1 MLTPMQKTVSGLIAI
16 LGLSCCSMAQA
27 SPVASIAAKAPPAW
41 VQRQDAKIEL
51 GRNHEINVGDHVF
64 TGADGLLEIQL
75 WAGVGLR
82 VYSASEIRIMTR
94 VESGSEPSEIP
105 PELFLQRGRIC
116 LESPPASST
125 GNNFEMNVADLL
137 IVAIQ
142 QYGHICVSRREGM
155 SSINLRAGS
164 VQITNLFDPGIF
176 ILSEAGIEFRMDDEG
191 SYQLLASAEDATM
204 ADMNSEPFIAEAIAE
219 QESPEPESAE
229 TMPDI
234 AVPEDSETVEA
245 ETDPAKKA
253 SAYTYTVYL
262 FSTRSEEVADEVNQR
277 FQQAGHKSRILVNEN
292 DSPIR
297 YRIAVPGF
305 ESRQSALDFADS
317 VVGKLGIKDTWI
329 GKDRPD
335 SED

>member
-1 MLTPMQKTVSGLIAI
+1 
-16 LGLSCCSMAQA
+16 
-27 SPVASIAAKAPPAW
+27 
-41 VQRQDAKIEL
+41 
-51 GRNHEINVGDHVF
+51 
-64 TGADGLLEIQL
+64 
-75 WAGVGLR
+75 
-82 VYSASEIRIMTR
+82 
-94 VESGSEPSEIP
+94 
-105 PELFLQRGRIC
+105 
-116 LESPPASST
+116 
-125 GNNFEMNVADLL
+125 
-137 IVAIQ
+137 
-142 QYGHICVSRREGM
+142 M

-164 VQITNLFDPGIF
+164 VQITNLIDPGMF

-191 SYQLLASAEDATM
+191 SYQLLPSAEDATM
-204 ADMNSEPFIAEAIAE
+204 SDMNSEPFIAEAIAK

-335 SED
+335 SAD